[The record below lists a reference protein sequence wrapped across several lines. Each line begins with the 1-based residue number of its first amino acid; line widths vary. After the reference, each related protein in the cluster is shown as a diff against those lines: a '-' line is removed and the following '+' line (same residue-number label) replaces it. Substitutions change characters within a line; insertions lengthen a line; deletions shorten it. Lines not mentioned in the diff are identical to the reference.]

1 MRKIGSRL
9 ACFMFIAEQKAIKC
23 AADPSRTA
31 HFLTADSVIYVG
43 ATNGASTSSR
53 MALNQ
58 QSVTPIWKI

>member
-43 ATNGASTSSR
+43 ANGASTSSR
-53 MALNQ
+53 MALNR